1 MALAPDTSASTD
13 PRPVVDDDTP
23 PVNAPGLQYFVFGL
37 FFIFG
42 GITSLNDVLIPK
54 LKELFT
60 LSWTEAMLVQFCFFG
75 AYLLIGIPGAKLVK
89 KIGYMRGAV
98 VGLATMIAGCLLF
111 IPASQNAT
119 YAIFLGALF
128 ILASGVVIVQVVANP
143 LISLLGPPSTTHSRL
158 TFAQAFNSLGT
169 TVFPIVG
176 AAVILGSLATVT
188 ADQLSGAELAAYR
201 AAESEAIWQGYL
213 GVAVLIAL
221 VAAAVWAFRNRLPH
235 DRALMG
241 ENELVSN
248 GRYLIG
254 VALVV
259 AGIVVALQV
268 SPWLGMAL
276 IVAAPIIWLFG
287 NDLLQRT
294 RFSFGALCIFLYVGA
309 EVSIGSVI
317 INYLSESRVL
327 GQPESEIGW
336 MIGLYWFGAMVGR
349 FIGSAVLRVFSPG
362 LILAFNAIGAILL
375 IVLSIQTSG
384 EVAAY
389 SLLAVGLMNSIMF
402 PTIFSLACEK
412 LGARAADGS
421 GIINVAIF
429 GGAVVPLLYGVVAD
443 AAGGNLAFAMII
455 PIVCYAIIAAFGAFA
470 RRPAQGPVLGM
481 ADRQGVATADDPVE
495 RSRPA

>member
-1 MALAPDTSASTD
+1 MALAPDVSSSTD
-13 PRPVVDDDTP
+13 PNPIEDDDTP

-54 LKELFT
+54 LRELFT
-60 LSWTEAMLVQFCFFG
+60 LSYTEAMLVQFCFFA

-98 VGLATMIAGCLLF
+98 AGLCTMIVGCLLF
-111 IPASQNAT
+111 IPASQTAT

-143 LISLLGPPSTTHSRL
+143 LISLLGAPRTAHSRL

-176 AAVILGSLATVT
+176 AAVILGSLAEMS
-188 ADQLSGAELAAYR
+188 ADQLSGAELQAYR

-213 GVAVLIAL
+213 GVAALIAV
-221 VAAAVWAFRNRLPH
+221 VAAAVWMFRNRLPH
-235 DRALMG
+235 DAKLMG
-241 ENELVSN
+241 DGEFVSN
-248 GRYLIG
+248 SRYLIG
-254 VALVV
+254 LAL
-259 AGIVVALQV
+259 AAIGAFVALQV
-268 SPWLGMAL
+268 NGWLGVLIILLAPAL
-276 IVAAPIIWLFG
+276 WLY
-287 NDLLQRT
+287 NNNLLKRS
-294 RFSFGALCIFLYVGA
+294 RFSYGALCIFLYVGA
-309 EVSIGSVI
+309 EVSIGSII
-317 INYLSESRVL
+317 INYLSTERVL
-327 GQPESEIGW
+327 GEPESVIGW
-336 MIGLYWFGAMVGR
+336 MIGLYWGGAMVGR
-349 FIGSAVLRVFSPG
+349 FIGSGFLRVFSPG
-362 LILAFNAIGAILL
+362 KILAFNATGAIAL
-375 IVLSIQTSG
+375 IVISSLTSG
-384 EVAAY
+384 ELAAY

-443 AAGGNLAFAMII
+443 ATGGNLALAMVI
-455 PIVCYAIIAAFGAFA
+455 PITCYAIIAGFGVFA
-470 RRPAQGPVLGM
+470 RKPA
-481 ADRQGVATADDPVE
+481 ATYA
-495 RSRPA
+495 